1 MRAGAE
7 LSANTSLPATVSPPG
22 AATTRPVRDVMR
34 SGVVLCDADISVRE
48 VARAMRDRGVRTVL
62 AIDISSELI
71 GLIDERAV
79 ARGWDDPDQMTA
91 AQVMDPDPLTVGPE
105 DSVGTVALRMLEA
118 GATTVLVAHP
128 RPADESGE
136 WSEWK
141 ERGMPLG
148 TLSVADILSRLD
160 ELASV
165 VRLGSARTAHPVR
178 RAAPWVALASVIAIL
193 ILAVVLVVAYAHAP
207 HQVTSRPGLQ

>member
-1 MRAGAE
+1 MTTPGELPTSQSPAG
-7 LSANTSLPATVSPPG
+7 T
-22 AATTRPVRDVMR
+22 ATTRPVRDVMR
-34 SGVVLCDADISVRE
+34 AGVVLCDADVSVRE
-48 VARAMRDRGVRTVL
+48 VARAMRDRGVKTVL
-62 AIDISSELI
+62 AIDVSSELI

-79 ARGWDDPDQMTA
+79 ARGWDDPDGRTA
-91 AQVMDPDPLTVGPE
+91 AQVMDPDPLTVDPE
-105 DSVGTVALRMLEA
+105 ESVGIVAQQMLEA

-160 ELASV
+160 ELAAV
-165 VRLGSARTAHPVR
+165 VRLGPPRTTSPVR
-178 RAAPWVALASVIAIL
+178 RAAPLVALVSVVAIL
-193 ILAVVLVVAYAHAP
+193 VLVVVLVLAYAHAP
-207 HQVTSRPGLQ
+207 HQVTNRPGLQ

>member
-1 MRAGAE
+1 MRA
-7 LSANTSLPATVSPPG
+7 
-22 AATTRPVRDVMR
+22 
-34 SGVVLCDADISVRE
+34 GVVLCDPDISVRE
-48 VARAMRDRGVRTVL
+48 VARAMLDRGVKTVL

-79 ARGWDDPDQMTA
+79 ARGWDDPDIRTA
-91 AQVMDPDPLTVGPE
+91 AEIMDPDPLTVDPE
-105 DSVGTVALRMLEA
+105 EPVGTVARQMLEA

-160 ELASV
+160 ELAAV
-165 VRLGSARTAHPVR
+165 VRLGPARTASPAR
-178 RAAPWVALASVIAIL
+178 RAAPWVALASVIAIV
-193 ILAVVLVVAYAHAP
+193 ILVVVLVVAYAHAP
-207 HQVTSRPGLQ
+207 HQVTNRPGLQ

>member
-1 MRAGAE
+1 
-7 LSANTSLPATVSPPG
+7 
-22 AATTRPVRDVMR
+22 MR
-34 SGVVLCDADISVRE
+34 SGVVLCDADISVRD
-48 VARAMRDRGVRTVL
+48 VARTMRDRGVKTVL

-71 GLIDERAV
+71 GLIDEHAL
-79 ARGWDDPDQMTA
+79 ALGWDDADERTA
-91 AQVMDPDPLTVGPE
+91 AQVMDPDPITVGPE
-105 DSVGTVALRMLEA
+105 ESVGVVALQMLEA

-160 ELASV
+160 ELATV
-165 VRLGSARTAHPVR
+165 VRIGPARSSSPVR
-178 RAAPWVALASVIAIL
+178 RAAPWVALASVVAIL
-193 ILAVVLVVAYAHAP
+193 VLVIVLVVAYAHAP
-207 HQVTSRPGLQ
+207 HQVTNRPGLQ